1 MASPRPDGVAEAC
14 LPATS
19 HLTSAVPAIIPILA
33 SRALSRLGL
42 LRRWATAL
50 STLLALGSCAERAP
64 ITIGL
69 AGPLTDPVGAPM
81 RLAAELAIAEINAA
95 GGIRGRPLA
104 LLALDDHGDPDSAI
118 VVAGLLRTSA
128 AVAVI
133 GHVWSSTT
141 LAAGSVY
148 GEGTNP
154 IPVIT
159 PSSSAPNLTLIGDHL
174 FRACPT
180 DLAHGSTLAAWA
192 RTGLGL
198 DRVAVFYRNDDYGRG
213 IHRAFRTTFLR
224 QGGTV
229 LGDFPFLDVVL
240 DAGPYLDLLARD
252 GQAQALVIAG
262 DGADALTI
270 MAQAAGRGL
279 SLPVLG
285 GDGLEG
291 IEEAGAVSEGVY
303 LSVAWLPDGRRPA
316 ARTFLDA
323 WASRHPDQLPPNQP
337 AAATWDIVHLLATV
351 LRQAGPDRARLRAA
365 LAQVGS
371 SLPPHE
377 GATGRIAFTPEGD
390 LLQETVDLAVV
401 RGGRLVRVA
410 PR

>member
-1 MASPRPDGVAEAC
+1 
-14 LPATS
+14 
-19 HLTSAVPAIIPILA
+19 VPAISSALVP
-33 SRALSRLGL
+33 RAVSRLAL
-42 LRRWATAL
+42 LRRWTAAVFAV
-50 STLLALGSCAERAP
+50 LAVASCAERAP

-133 GHVWSSTT
+133 GHVWSGTT
-141 LAAGSVY
+141 LAAGPVY

-174 FRACPT
+174 FRVCPT
-180 DLAHGSTLAAWA
+180 DLAHGSSLAAWA
-192 RTGLGL
+192 RSGLGL
-198 DRVAVFYRNDDYGRG
+198 DRVAVIYRNDDYGRG
-213 IHRAFRTTFLR
+213 IHRAFRATFLR

-229 LGDFPFLDVVL
+229 LGDFPILDVAS
-240 DAGPYLDLLARD
+240 DAGPYLDLLARN

-262 DGADALTI
+262 DGADALGI
-270 MAQAAGRGL
+270 MAQAVDRGL

-337 AAATWDIVHLLATV
+337 AAATWDIVHLLATA

-371 SLPPHE
+371 EIPPHE
-377 GATGRIAFTPEGD
+377 GATGRIGFTPEGD
-390 LLQETVDLAVV
+390 LLQGSVDLAVV